1 MASKMRDILA
11 VILVLAV
18 VIFGFIAIFRP
29 GPTREWTIKLLDGF
43 EAKGSDLALAFAFLL
58 FALLVLH
65 PGLREAFT
73 SMARSATRLARLFFT
88 GFRR

>member
-29 GPTREWTIKLLDGF
+29 GPTREWTIKWDGF